1 MKHHQFVVGLSTLLL
16 AATLPA
22 CGIRGRP
29 QPPLIILPAGVSD
42 LSAVR
47 LGNEVHLE
55 LTVPEANADGSQP
68 PDIERID
75 IYAVTTLPEED
86 AEPLVFDEWIEDE
99 DPIFTFDVVVP
110 EESAAGA
117 GEGPEDR
124 ADEGPAEDRTYAPG
138 ELVTAIEPLTPEI
151 VEPVEIEREEEEEEE
166 DEEALDEGALEEAM
180 DATPLAGP
188 LVSPPLPRVARRT
201 YIAVAVSRRNRQ
213 SAVFAA
219 PPVPVQ
225 PAPDPPGLPVV
236 TYTETSI
243 EIEWTAPDT
252 ALLPVQR
259 AAAADSA
266 VEESEAEVEE
276 VAEDAAEAPETAE
289 ETEPADTVEQT
300 EPAAAAD
307 EPEAAEQTEPA
318 AAVDPTE
325 PAAAADGTE
334 AEAAEEAPDSEAG
347 EVAADASPTP
357 APPVLASTTLL
368 PLQTPTRY
376 DVYDVSP
383 PAATETESET
393 EEGGGPD
400 AADSGI
406 PRPLND
412 QPLAATSHAGVE
424 ATLGVERCFLVRTV
438 DTVDPLDSLPLR
450 SLPSETTCVLLTDIF
465 PPAAPTGLVAV
476 AGAGAV
482 SLTWTANG
490 EADLAGYVV
499 LRGRDPEAELEALTP
514 EPITVTNYQD
524 TEVETGLDYVYA
536 VQAVD
541 RADPPNV
548 SAASEQVA
556 EQAP

>member
-1 MKHHQFVVGLSTLLL
+1 MKHYQVVVGLSTLLL
-16 AATLPA
+16 AAALAA

-29 QPPLIILPAGVSD
+29 QPPLIILPAAVSD
-42 LSAVR
+42 LSAAR
-47 LGNEVHLE
+47 LGNEIHLE

-68 PDIERID
+68 PDLERID
-75 IYAVTTLPEED
+75 IYAVTTLPEAD
-86 AEPLVFDEWIEDE
+86 GAPLVLDEWIEDA
-99 DPIFTFDVVVP
+99 DPILTLDVVVLEEPEASVEEEPENRADDAP
-110 EESAAGA
+110 EEG
-117 GEGPEDR
+117 
-124 ADEGPAEDRTYAPG
+124 RTYAPG
-138 ELVTAIEPLTPEI
+138 ELVTAVEPLTPDI
-151 VEPVEIEREEEEEEE
+151 VEPVEIERDEE
-166 DEEALDEGALEEAM
+166 DEEDEEEPDEDAVEEAT

-188 LVSPPLPRVARRT
+188 LVSPPLPRVPRRT

-259 AAAADSA
+259 AVAADSA
-266 VEESEAEVEE
+266 GGDSPVEEVAAEVEE
-276 VAEDAAEAPETAE
+276 VADDAAE
-289 ETEPADTVEQT
+289 PAATEQT
-300 EPAAAAD
+300 EPA
-307 EPEAAEQTEPA
+307 EAA
-318 AAVDPTE
+318 DPTE
-325 PAAAADGTE
+325 PADAVDETEPE
-334 AEAAEEAPDSEAG
+334 AEAAEEAPESEAG
-347 EVAADASPTP
+347 EVAADASETP
-357 APPVLASTTLL
+357 APPVLESTTLL

-383 PAATETESET
+383 PAETDAETETESE
-393 EEGGGPD
+393 EGGEPD
-400 AADSGI
+400 AGDGGI
-406 PRPLND
+406 LRPLND
-412 QPLAATSHAGVE
+412 QPLAETSLASVE

-438 DTVDPLDSLPLR
+438 DTVDPLDSMPLR
-450 SLPSETTCVLLTDIF
+450 SVPSETACVLLTDIF

-476 AGAGAV
+476 AGAGAI

-514 EPITVTNYQD
+514 EPIAVTNYQD
-524 TEVETGLDYVYA
+524 TEVEAGLDYVYA

-548 SAASEQVA
+548 SAASEQVV

>member
-1 MKHHQFVVGLSTLLL
+1 MTRHHVVVGLSTLLL
-16 AATLPA
+16 AAALPA

-47 LGNEVHLE
+47 LGNDVHLE

-99 DPIFTFDVVVP
+99 DPILTLDVVVP

-117 GEGPEDR
+117 GEEPEH
-124 ADEGPAEDRTYAPG
+124 RTYAPG
-138 ELVTAIEPLTPEI
+138 ELVTAIEPLTPDI
-151 VEPVEIEREEEEEEE
+151 VEPVEIEREEEEDEE
-166 DEEALDEGALEEAM
+166 DQEALDEDALEAPA

-225 PAPDPPGLPVV
+225 PAPDPPGRPVV

-252 ALLPVQR
+252 ASLPVQR

-266 VEESEAEVEE
+266 GEDSAVEESAAEVEE

-289 ETEPADTVEQT
+289 ETEPADAVEQT
-300 EPAAAAD
+300 EPAEAVD
-307 EPEAAEQTEPA
+307 ETEPA
-318 AAVDPTE
+318 AEV
-325 PAAAADGTE
+325 
-334 AEAAEEAPDSEAG
+334 EEAGP
-347 EVAADASPTP
+347 ADASETP
-357 APPVLASTTLL
+357 APPVLESTLLL

-383 PAATETESET
+383 PAETETESEA
-393 EEGGGPD
+393 EEGGEPD
-400 AADSGI
+400 ADDGGI

-450 SLPSETTCVLLTDIF
+450 SLPSETACVLLTDIF

-476 AGAGAV
+476 AGAGAI

-499 LRGRDPEAELEALTP
+499 LRGRDPEAELDALTP
-514 EPITVTNYQD
+514 EPIAVTNYRD
-524 TEVETGLDYVYA
+524 TEVEAGLDYVYA

>member
-1 MKHHQFVVGLSTLLL
+1 MTRHQGSRFVVGLSALLL
-16 AATLPA
+16 AAALAA

-29 QPPLIILPAGVSD
+29 LPPLIILPAAVTD

-47 LGNEVHLE
+47 LGDEVQLE

-75 IYAVTTLPEED
+75 IYAVTTRPD
-86 AEPLVFDEWIEDE
+86 ADGAPLVLDEWIEDA
-99 DPIFTFDVVVP
+99 DPILALDVVVP
-110 EESAAGA
+110 EDPEAG
-117 GEGPEDR
+117 GDEEPEDR
-124 ADEGPAEDRTYAPG
+124 ADDAPAADRTYAPG
-138 ELVTAIEPLTPEI
+138 ELVTAIEVLTPDI
-151 VEPVEIEREEEEEEE
+151 VEPVEIERDEE
-166 DEEALDEGALEEAM
+166 DEEDAEELDDGALDETT

-188 LVSPPLPRVARRT
+188 LVSPPLPRVPRRT

-225 PAPDPPGLPVV
+225 PAPDSPGLPVV

-259 AAAADSA
+259 AVAAASAEGDSP
-266 VEESEAEVEE
+266 VEE
-276 VAEDAAEAPETAE
+276 VAEDAAEAAE
-289 ETEPADTVEQT
+289 AVDETEP
-300 EPAAAAD
+300 
-307 EPEAAEQTEPA
+307 
-318 AAVDPTE
+318 
-325 PAAAADGTE
+325 G
-334 AEAAEEAPDSEAG
+334 AEAAEEAPASEAG
-347 EVAADASPTP
+347 EVAAEASEPPP
-357 APPVLASTTLL
+357 AVLESTTLL

-383 PAATETESET
+383 PAATGTESGAG
-393 EEGGGPD
+393 EGGEPD
-400 AADSGI
+400 AGDAGI

-450 SLPSETTCVLLTDIF
+450 SAPSETACVLLADIF

-476 AGAGAV
+476 AGAGAI
-482 SLTWTANG
+482 SLTWTAGG
-490 EADLAGYVV
+490 EADLAGYMV

-514 EPITVTNYQD
+514 EPIAVTNYQD
-524 TEVETGLDYVYA
+524 TEVEAGLDYVYA

-548 SAASEQVA
+548 SAASEQVV

>member
-1 MKHHQFVVGLSTLLL
+1 MKRHQVVVGLSTLLL
-16 AATLPA
+16 AAALPA

-29 QPPLIILPAGVSD
+29 QPPLIILPAAVSD

-47 LGNEVHLE
+47 LGDEVHLE

-68 PDIERID
+68 PDVERID
-75 IYAVTTLPEED
+75 IYAVTTLPEAD
-86 AEPLVFDEWIEDE
+86 GAPLVLDEWIEDA
-99 DPIFTFDVVVP
+99 DPILALDVVVA
-110 EESAAGA
+110 EEPGA
-117 GEGPEDR
+117 GGGEEPEDR
-124 ADEGPAEDRTYAPG
+124 ADDAPAEDRTYAPG
-138 ELVTAIEPLTPEI
+138 ELVTAIEPLTPDI
-151 VEPVEIEREEEEEEE
+151 VEPVEIERDEE
-166 DEEALDEGALEEAM
+166 DEEDEEELDEEGLEEAT

-188 LVSPPLPRVARRT
+188 LVSPPLPRVPRRT

-243 EIEWTAPDT
+243 EIEWTAPET
-252 ALLPVQR
+252 ARPPVQR

-266 VEESEAEVEE
+266 VGDSPVEE
-276 VAEDAAEAPETAE
+276 VAEEAAEPE
-289 ETEPADTVEQT
+289 
-300 EPAAAAD
+300 AAAD

-318 AAVDPTE
+318 AA
-325 PAAAADGTE
+325 ADGTE
-334 AEAAEEAPDSEAG
+334 AEAAEEVPESEAG
-347 EVAADASPTP
+347 EVAADASETP
-357 APPVLASTTLL
+357 APPVLESTMLL

-383 PAATETESET
+383 PAATETESEAG
-393 EEGGGPD
+393 EGGEPD
-400 AADSGI
+400 AVDRGI

-438 DTVDPLDSLPLR
+438 DTVDPLDSMPLR
-450 SLPSETTCVLLTDIF
+450 SAPSETACVLLTDIF

-476 AGAGAV
+476 AGAGAI

-490 EADLAGYVV
+490 EADLAGYMV

-514 EPITVTNYQD
+514 EPIAVTNYQD
-524 TEVETGLDYVYA
+524 TEVEAGLDYVYA

-548 SAASEQVA
+548 SAASEQVV

>member
-99 DPIFTFDVVVP
+99 DPILTLDVIVP
-110 EESAAGA
+110 EEPEAGA

-276 VAEDAAEAPETAE
+276 VAEDAAEA
-289 ETEPADTVEQT
+289 
-300 EPAAAAD
+300 
-307 EPEAAEQTEPA
+307 AEQTEPA
-318 AAVDPTE
+318 EAVDPTE